1 MQAPTAPGS
10 APADPGLR
18 VCPQC
23 GAVNGPTN
31 AFCWQCYR
39 QFGGTSSG
47 LPAAPAP
54 TSAGAPGLRGVVLE
68 PRPVAA
74 PAIETSGWNV
84 RSVIAVIVATALLVA
99 GVTLFL
105 NRAPAVALP
114 ERFGGLAQANGPQ
127 IDVVLDEFHRQ
138 VDGLGIQ
145 GDMGL
150 YGNAAFPTV
159 ALVWVKDP
167 TVASTDAAW
176 DAFAEGFN
184 QGLPVGSLDEA
195 HRTSELVGGVTY
207 VCAPVDAA
215 PPSNICLWEEDE
227 VFWILVDLSGAS
239 QVGTRALAE
248 TARDAIAA

>member
-10 APADPGLR
+10 ASADPGLR

-23 GAVNGPTN
+23 NAVNGPAN

-39 QFGGTSSG
+39 QFNGSMSV
-47 LPAAPAP
+47 PAAPA
-54 TSAGAPGLRGVVLE
+54 SAVAPGAPGRDGVVFE
-68 PRPVAA
+68 PRSVVT
-74 PAIETSGWNV
+74 PAVETTGWNAG
-84 RSVIAVIVATALLVA
+84 SVIAVIAATALLVA

-105 NRAPAVALP
+105 NRAPAVELP
-114 ERFGGLAQANGPQ
+114 ERFGGLAQASGPQ

-138 VDGLGIQ
+138 VDGLGVD

-150 YGNAAFPTV
+150 YGNEAFPTV

-176 DAFAEGFN
+176 EAFAEGFN
-184 QGLPVGSLDEA
+184 QGLPAGSLDEGR
-195 HRTSELVGGVTY
+195 RTSELVGGITY
-207 VCAPVDAA
+207 LCAPVDAA
-215 PPSNICLWEEDE
+215 PPSNICLWEEDR

-239 QVGTRALAE
+239 QRGTRDLAV
-248 TARDAIAA
+248 TAHDAIAA